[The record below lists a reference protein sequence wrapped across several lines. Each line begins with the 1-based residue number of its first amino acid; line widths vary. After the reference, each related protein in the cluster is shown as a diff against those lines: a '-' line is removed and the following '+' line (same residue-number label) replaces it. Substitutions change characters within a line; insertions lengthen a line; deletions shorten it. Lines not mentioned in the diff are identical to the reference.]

1 MNNAS
6 PICERCLELVA
17 LTRFRTTLLLL
28 VLSIGG
34 LCHAVQAQASPRF
47 QHLTADDGL
56 PQAVVHA
63 ISQDDQGFIWFA
75 TQSGVA
81 RYDGYTFETFRHDAA
96 DSTSISQDW
105 VQQISKDSQGN
116 LWFATDNSGICRTGN
131 NIGLFQCF
139 SHNPANRNSLASN
152 EVKSMAADPTGSL
165 WVGSKAGLNRI
176 NNNQVSRV
184 DIAALGPNPKIDQ
197 LLIDEQG
204 NLWVAANGK
213 QLLRYNT
220 KTTDLRDYSAHI
232 GATQVAALAEDA
244 KGNLWIATKNGELYR
259 LAIDGSVKLFQNS
272 LGIQPSA
279 SHRFTSLLIDKSG
292 IIWVGTY
299 SDGLLRFDPKSN
311 TFELYRHSSAKNQ
324 SISDNHVISL
334 FQDEGEVIWVGTFNG
349 VNKWNPNLD
358 NFTTYRQ
365 GRDQGQGES
374 TGLSSNYVTA
384 FAQNND
390 HELWVGSHDGI
401 NRVDLNTKV
410 IDQISTF
417 RAPIRG
423 LKDHRIFALEFDDMG
438 GLWIGTMLGGLSY
451 LAPGAND
458 ITQPFADYLSVTPT
472 GVTSLLTDQA
482 GTLWIGTFTAGL
494 FSYNRADQR
503 LTQYLPDTNANSISS
518 ASVLSLLEDENGNL
532 WVGTNG
538 GGLNHL
544 DVVNK
549 RFQHI
554 TTNPADPNAISS
566 NVIYALHKDTQ
577 GDLWIGTDQNGL
589 NRWRL
594 SDRAANK
601 IIFQRYGRAEGLPDA
616 TVHAILSENT
626 GIIWFSTNAGLARLD
641 PYSDKLTAFTATHGL
656 QHSEFNFAAAYKTL
670 NNQMAFGG
678 INGFNVFDP
687 EAISTNPHPP
697 KIALTRFTRGHHDNL
712 LPELSKGATNL
723 EHKLELKHTDV
734 LVSFEFAALD
744 FTESHKNQ
752 YQHRLLGFDSNWS
765 NISSTRQAS
774 YTNLAPGD
782 YQFQVRAA
790 NSDGVWSARRLSAP
804 FTMLAAPWNT
814 PLARGLYAAL
824 GALLLLAIYLNMRQ
838 LQSNATAIR
847 NKNQTLRTE
856 IELRRIQERALV
868 AEKQINQQY
877 LDIVEVMILVLE
889 DNGEIVRVNQKGER
903 ILGYHQNEL
912 LGHNFYDLLIPKES
926 HPSVREH
933 FSGIESFSYFESPIT
948 TSTGELRTIAW
959 HTTRTTSKVPGTAR
973 IITSGMDMTQL
984 RELERRMS
992 EAQKMEALGNLARGI
1007 AHDFNNI
1014 LSNIMGYTELSLGD
1028 LPETSPVTTNL
1039 KRLEASARRARELI
1053 DSILTFSR
1061 HEQQGPEQV
1070 APAAV
1075 LQEALQ
1081 LIEPILPNN
1090 IELNLE
1096 VSTPDAL
1103 VLANPTQLLQLITN
1117 LCTNAHQAM
1126 DQTGGRLIVKLDTLI
1141 IGSAEASPQG
1151 NIETPVE
1158 PGEYIRL
1165 IVADDGHGMSTEVQ
1179 QRIFDPF
1186 FSTKSKSQG
1195 TGLGLSVVH
1204 GIVRQLGGAIR
1215 VHSEIGKGSTFTTL
1229 LPLSTGD
1236 ISAHPSRTLSTPNND
1251 RMPSG
1256 NERILF
1262 VDDDHGV
1269 ANIAKQLLSRNG
1281 YAVTL
1286 AYNGE
1291 EAWVELQ
1298 ANANNYDLLITDESM
1313 PHMTGTDL
1321 IRKLRKL
1328 RTSLPVILISGGG
1341 ADRSSDGVDSYLQK
1355 PYTQQELAEAV
1366 RQVIDIEPGATIEN
1380 PGAA

>member
-1 MNNAS
+1 M
-6 PICERCLELVA
+6 
-17 LTRFRTTLLLL
+17 
-28 VLSIGG
+28 
-34 LCHAVQAQASPRF
+34 
-47 QHLTADDGL
+47 D
-56 PQAVVHA
+56 
-63 ISQDDQGFIWFA
+63 
-75 TQSGVA
+75 
-81 RYDGYTFETFRHDAA
+81 FESNR
-96 DSTSISQDW
+96 ST
-105 VQQISKDSQGN
+105 
-116 LWFATDNSGICRTGN
+116 
-131 NIGLFQCF
+131 
-139 SHNPANRNSLASN
+139 
-152 EVKSMAADPTGSL
+152 
-165 WVGSKAGLNRI
+165 
-176 NNNQVSRV
+176 
-184 DIAALGPNPKIDQ
+184 
-197 LLIDEQG
+197 
-204 NLWVAANGK
+204 
-213 QLLRYNT
+213 
-220 KTTDLRDYSAHI
+220 
-232 GATQVAALAEDA
+232 
-244 KGNLWIATKNGELYR
+244 
-259 LAIDGSVKLFQNS
+259 
-272 LGIQPSA
+272 
-279 SHRFTSLLIDKSG
+279 
-292 IIWVGTY
+292 
-299 SDGLLRFDPKSN
+299 
-311 TFELYRHSSAKNQ
+311 KNQ

-358 NFTTYRQ
+358 KFTTYRQ
-365 GRDQGQGES
+365 GQGDS

-384 FAQNND
+384 FAQNNP

-410 IDQISTF
+410 IDQISTI

-423 LKDHRIFALEFDDMG
+423 LKDHRIFALEFDDLG
-438 GLWIGTMLGGLSY
+438 GLWIGTMLGGLNY
-451 LAPGAND
+451 LAPGAKD
-458 ITQPFADYLSVTPT
+458 VTQPFADKLSDTPT
-472 GVTSLLTDQA
+472 GVTSLLTDKA

-494 FSYNRADQR
+494 FSYNREDQQ
-503 LTQYLPDTNANSISS
+503 LTQYLPDSNTNSISS

-538 GGLNHL
+538 GGLSHL
-544 DVVNK
+544 DVANQ

-554 TTNPADPNAISS
+554 TSNPADPNALSS

-594 SDRAANK
+594 SDRAANNA
-601 IIFQRYGRAEGLPDA
+601 IFQRYGRAEGLPDA

-656 QHSEFNFAAAYKTL
+656 QHSEFNFAAAHKTL
-670 NNQMAFGG
+670 NNRMAFGG

-687 EAISTNPHPP
+687 QAISTNPHPP
-697 KIALTRFTRGHHDNL
+697 KIALTRFTRGHHHNL
-712 LPELSKGATNL
+712 LPELRKKTTNPG
-723 EHKLELKHTDV
+723 HKLELKHTDV

-774 YTNLAPGD
+774 FTNLAPGD

-790 NSDGVWSARRLSAP
+790 NSDGVWSARRLNVP

-824 GALLLLAIYLNMRQ
+824 GALVLLAIYLNMRQ
-838 LQSNATAIR
+838 LQSNAMAIR

-856 IELRRIQERALV
+856 IELRRVQERALV

-933 FSGIESFSYFESPIT
+933 FSGIESFGYFESPIT

-959 HTTRTTSKVPGTAR
+959 HTTRTRSNVPGTAR

-1028 LPETSPVTTNL
+1028 LPKTSPVTTNL

-1081 LIEPILPNN
+1081 LIEPILPSN

-1096 VSTPDAL
+1096 VSAPDAL

-1141 IGSAEASPQG
+1141 ISKAEASPQG
-1151 NIETPVE
+1151 SIETPVD
-1158 PGEYIRL
+1158 PGEYVRL

-1215 VHSEIGKGSTFTTL
+1215 VHSEMGKGSTFTTL
-1229 LPLSTGD
+1229 LPLSTGH
-1236 ISAHPSRTLSTPNND
+1236 ISERPSRTLSSPTND

-1262 VDDDHGV
+1262 VDDDQGI
-1269 ANIAKQLLSRNG
+1269 ANIAKQLLSRSG

-1313 PHMTGTDL
+1313 PYMTGTDL

-1328 RTSLPVILISGGG
+1328 PTALPVILISGGG
-1341 ADRSSDGVDSYLQK
+1341 ADRSSDGVDCYLQK

-1366 RQVIDIEPGATIEN
+1366 RQVIDAEPGETIEN
-1380 PGAA
+1380 PGVA